1 MSGSVLREVVD
12 AAGEADAETTSDRIL
27 DVAERLFADHG
38 FAGTAVR
45 DIAREAGLTAPSLYN
60 HFAGKQALYEA
71 VLERGVAPL
80 AKLMSGLA
88 QKDNQDSDGLLD
100 SIVDHFATH
109 PNLAK
114 LIQHESLIGG
124 ASLAPI
130 AQVWLR
136 PIVKDAMIAMQRNPD
151 SNWSEEEGPLVVA
164 AWIHMILGHFA
175 MAPLLRELF
184 DFDPLADD
192 QIERQKSLLKRYA
205 KGVMSPE

>member
-80 AKLMSGLA
+80 AKLMFGLA

-205 KGVMSPE
+205 KGVMSLE